1 VLEPFLLTRSA
12 HGMVGVL
19 AAAALSHPALMR
31 VPSARNAL
39 PASVLAVLTFAGGVL
54 IYGDYRAGPKR
65 VLLGEALWLAQAF
78 EVKEHLGFFVAVLAI
93 AGAGLL
99 RAGAVADARR
109 CYQAGAALAWVVVA
123 TGWLVSGWG

>member
-1 VLEPFLLTRSA
+1 MRSA

-19 AAAALSHPALMR
+19 AAAALSHPALAR
-31 VPSARNAL
+31 VPNARNAL

-65 VLLGEALWLAQAF
+65 ALLGEAFWLAQAF

-99 RAGAVADARR
+99 RAGAVAAARR
-109 CYQAGAALAWVVVA
+109 CYRAGAVLAWGVVA
-123 TGWLVSGWG
+123 IGWLVCGWG